1 MVPEMVGDI
10 SVKISF
16 IPIVNLKRTQA
27 LLESNLLA
35 IRFTD
40 WNGQKALVIESLL
53 HYTIPRVL
61 WLRKLRTRSVLKI

>member
-1 MVPEMVGDI
+1 MVPKMVGDI
-10 SVKISF
+10 LFEFSF

-40 WNGQKALVIESLL
+40 WNGQKAPVKGPSLFDI
-53 HYTIPRVL
+53 IPRAL
-61 WLRKLRTRSVLKI
+61 WT